1 MKSKVVLELQQVE
14 SEAALIRQCQ
24 HGDKHAF
31 GTLVKKYMKRAYF
44 IALGLVGSHENA
56 LDLSQ
61 EAFVRAYRS
70 IHKFDAKRKF
80 FTWYYQILR
89 NLCYN
94 FLRDAAR
101 HASSF
106 SKITEVQLTEL
117 EDHSADVSAMLEQE
131 ELQRLLWQ
139 ALNELKPAER
149 EIIVLKDFQ
158 DMSYQEMAGILNC
171 PIGTVMSRL
180 YTARQAL
187 KCKMEVYWHA

>member
-1 MKSKVVLELQQVE
+1 MKSEMALELQNVTPE
-14 SEAALIRQCQ
+14 EKLIRQC
-24 HGDKHAF
+24 HRGDKHAF
-31 GTLVKKYMKRAYF
+31 GALVTKYMKRAYF

-70 IHKFDAKRKF
+70 IHKLDVNRKF

-94 FLRDAAR
+94 FLRDQAR
-101 HASSF
+101 HASPF
-106 SKITEVQLTEL
+106 SKMDEAQLAEI
-117 EDHSADVSAMLEQE
+117 EDRSADVSAHLEQE

-139 ALNELKPAER
+139 ALDELKPPER

-158 DMSYQEMAGILNC
+158 NMSYQEIAGLLNC
-171 PIGTVMSRL
+171 PKGTVMSRL

-187 KCKMEVYWHA
+187 KCKMEVYLHE